1 MMQTEFILERERL
14 KYQLNKWKILALVLL
29 FVGLFF
35 ASDLL
40 FKKSSSVSV
49 LSAATKYIA
58 HVEISGMILENSTR
72 DAKLKA
78 IKDDENILALVV
90 SVDSPGGTVVGSE
103 KIYNILRD
111 IGSKKPVIVLMDTL
125 AASGGYLI
133 SLAADHIIAHNGTIT
148 GSIGVIFQTPEITDL
163 AAKIGVKFH
172 QFKSGP
178 LKAAPNP
185 MEKVTSEVEEVIM
198 SSIMDSYDYFVTLVA
213 ERRKIPKL
221 EAMKIADGRIYT
233 GRQALKLKLID
244 QIGEIDDA
252 TKWLQQNKKI
262 DEKAKLRDYPL
273 KDDMDFLKELVSS
286 MSAMFKGATSH
297 NRVLL
302 AM

>member
-14 KYQLNKWKILALVLL
+14 KHQLNKWKVVALVLL

-40 FKKSSSVSV
+40 FKKSSSV
-49 LSAATKYIA
+49 LSSGVKYIA

-111 IGSKKPVIVLMDTL
+111 IGGKKPVIVLMDTL

-185 MEKVTSEVEEVIM
+185 MEKVTSEVEEITM

-286 MSAMFKGATSH
+286 MSAMFKGANSH